1 MPLNFEE
8 IPQQHSSADSMSEKT
23 RDVLNVLQRFRAP
36 HAPHPVFQ
44 SSRSRHNDSEVIL
57 DWSEK

>member
-8 IPQQHSSADSMSEKT
+8 VPQERSSADSVSEKA
-23 RDVLNVLQRFRAP
+23 RDALNALRRFRTSQG
-36 HAPHPVFQ
+36 PHPVFQ
-44 SSRSRHNDSEVIL
+44 SSRSRHNESEVIL